1 MKSNNSLN
9 LIPDRRVLVTTKAVL
24 GAGSP
29 SGSEKNPDRQSVGP
43 GSLCAQ
49 LVPAGGEDYFFFF
62 CVCGDICLCRE
73 RVEQL
78 FCNRFGVNLLAAGQ
92 SHLIS
97 SLGAQQ
103 R

>member
-62 CVCGDICLCRE
+62 SQGRWFVGTFVFAESAL
-73 RVEQL
+73 
-78 FCNRFGVNLLAAGQ
+78 
-92 SHLIS
+92 S
-97 SLGAQQ
+97 SFSVIDLE
-103 R
+103 